1 MPTAASRRARISAPS
16 IATAIRYVE
25 TSAVLAALLEGDAA
39 ARRSLRRRGALIT
52 SAVTFA
58 EARRGLVRARHDT
71 RLTADQERAA
81 LRGMARLR
89 ARCIVVAVTEEVL
102 ARSGQPFPVEPVRTL
117 DAIHLATVA
126 LAADAP
132 ELATVITRD
141 ARVRAN
147 AIALG
152 YAVEW

>member
-1 MPTAASRRARISAPS
+1 
-16 IATAIRYVE
+16 
-25 TSAVLAALLEGDAA
+25 
-39 ARRSLRRRGALIT
+39 
-52 SAVTFA
+52 
-58 EARRGLVRARHDT
+58 
-71 RLTADQERAA
+71 
-81 LRGMARLR
+81 
-89 ARCIVVAVTEEVL
+89 
-102 ARSGQPFPVEPVRTL
+102 
-117 DAIHLATVA
+117 LATVA